1 MSKEQRDEL
10 QKQIDYWTLVYMK
23 SSDRYT
29 NPTYKL

>member
-1 MSKEQRDEL
+1 MSKEQRDKL

-29 NPTYKL
+29 KPNYKL